1 MIRAA
6 AVAVVLSAAASP
18 ALATEWVSCSSA
30 DGEASIEIL
39 VGQVDILAVAGIRL
53 SANGKSWVSATAYGE
68 GTIVSFGQGYA
79 DRQMV
84 LVDVMDE
91 AVSDKVAELRL
102 FIADEGED
110 FVFGGTLRVVGEG
123 AWPVSCV
130 GP

>member
-6 AVAVVLSAAASP
+6 ALAVLLSTTP
-18 ALATEWVSCSSA
+18 AIATEWVSCSSA

-39 VGQVDILAVAGIRL
+39 VGNVDVLAVSGIRL
-53 SANGKSWVSATAYGE
+53 GANGKSWVSATAYGE
-68 GTIVSFGQGYA
+68 GAIVSFGQGYA

-91 AVSDKVAELRL
+91 AVSEKVAELRL